1 MSIDIF
7 DENEDNSLA
16 ELDLGELQKAMASI
30 GHPSG
35 KQERPKPTIN
45 RRRAPVV
52 PTEQNIKAYKEEQKK
67 KQPQFSPEFEAMQ
80 EMTRKSREL
89 SLSVPVVGGNAR
101 RSRQRRTSD
110 IEKEKLPQS
119 LVSEIGD
126 LPVEVENNPKSTP
139 AYVGAAPVVVSFQ
152 SDDEPEEVS
161 NAVELS
167 KKEKMANRTLQER
180 LLDENDE
187 ELFDANNKSSGSNS
201 STKTKRRR
209 GRIIESE
216 DVPVNVGRIENTRK
230 DVYERE
236 ENNPFAGPLPND
248 INLYTIQDYVSKYRM
263 IGLGIFL
270 GCLLLAI
277 LLVAIFGIQLF

>member
-35 KQERPKPTIN
+35 KQEQPKPTIN

-52 PTEQNIKAYKEEQKK
+52 PTEQTIKAYKEEQKK
-67 KQPQFSPEFEAMQ
+67 NQPQFSPEFEAMQ

-89 SLSVPVVGGNAR
+89 SLSVPVVGGNSR
-101 RSRQRRTSD
+101 CSRQRRTSD

-126 LPVEVENNPKSTP
+126 LPVEVEDNPKSTP

-152 SDDEPEEVS
+152 SDDEQKEV
-161 NAVELS
+161 
-167 KKEKMANRTLQER
+167 
-180 LLDENDE
+180 
-187 ELFDANNKSSGSNS
+187 
-201 STKTKRRR
+201 
-209 GRIIESE
+209 
-216 DVPVNVGRIENTRK
+216 
-230 DVYERE
+230 
-236 ENNPFAGPLPND
+236 
-248 INLYTIQDYVSKYRM
+248 
-263 IGLGIFL
+263 
-270 GCLLLAI
+270 
-277 LLVAIFGIQLF
+277 